1 MTNYERIKA
10 MSIEEMAK
18 HIVNKSYCR
27 GIGGYDLPHGY
38 FRVPMH
44 EAINETIKWLKEES
58 DIK

>member
-27 GIGGYDLPHGY
+27 GIGGYALPHGY

>member
-1 MTNYERIKA
+1 MTNYERLKA
-10 MSIEEMAK
+10 MSIEELAK

-27 GIGGYDLPHGY
+27 GIGGYALPHGY